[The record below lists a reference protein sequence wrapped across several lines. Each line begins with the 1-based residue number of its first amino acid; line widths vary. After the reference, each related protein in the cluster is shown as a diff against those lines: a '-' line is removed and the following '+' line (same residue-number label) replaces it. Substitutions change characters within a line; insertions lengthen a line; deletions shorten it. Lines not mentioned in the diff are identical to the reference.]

1 MEMAE
6 KFCHALV
13 NFQPDAPTINLRG
26 GTAFQCLFELSRM
39 VSAESL
45 AFGRGITRKLQG
57 FGGNRNIFAA
67 RR

>member
-1 MEMAE
+1 LGERY
-6 KFCHALV
+6 FS
-13 NFQPDAPTINLRG
+13 DSS
-26 GTAFQCLFELSRM
+26 FELPQM
-39 VSAESL
+39 ASAEFL

>member
-1 MEMAE
+1 LL
-6 KFCHALV
+6 K
-13 NFQPDAPTINLRG
+13 QPDNQEWASLTLDLTVNLG
-26 GTAFQCLFELSRM
+26 GEIFSDSSFELPQM
-39 VSAESL
+39 VSAEFL

>member
-1 MEMAE
+1 MEMTE
-6 KFCHALV
+6 NFSHALV
-13 NFQPDAPTINLRG
+13 NFRPGAPTINLRG
-26 GTAFQCLFELSRM
+26 GKAFQILFELSRM
-39 VSAESL
+39 VPAESL

>member
-1 MEMAE
+1 M
-6 KFCHALV
+6 H
-13 NFQPDAPTINLRG
+13 
-26 GTAFQCLFELSRM
+26 LFELSRM

-57 FGGNRNIFAA
+57 FGGNRNNFAA